1 MALNIKSE
9 EVHRLA
15 RRLARSTHRS
25 MTEAV
30 TEALREAVARR
41 TPATRARRDLL
52 DRISQHAAA
61 LALLDGRAPDD
72 ILGYDEQGLPTR
84 SSSTPRRWYRS

>member
-9 EVHRLA
+9 EAHRLA
-15 RRLARSTHRS
+15 RRLADLTNRS

-41 TPATRARRDLL
+41 APAAQARRDLL
-52 DRISQHAAA
+52 DRISRHAAA
-61 LALLDGRAPDD
+61 LPVLDERTADD
-72 ILGYDEQGLPTR
+72 ILGYDEHGLP
-84 SSSTPRRWYRS
+84 S

>member
-9 EVHRLA
+9 EAHRLA
-15 RRLARSTHRS
+15 RRLADLTNRS

-41 TPATRARRDLL
+41 APAAQARRDLL
-52 DRISQHAAA
+52 DRISRHAAA
-61 LALLDGRAPDD
+61 LPVLDERAPDD
-72 ILGYDEQGLPTR
+72 ILGYDEHGLP
-84 SSSTPRRWYRS
+84 S